1 MKVLLSLFAL
11 CLLSTPANA
20 EIADAIVATAG
31 ERIITFSEVM
41 TEAKIVKVMR
51 SKTGSLSLPLR
62 VSYSDEILEQVIN
75 RELVYLE
82 AKKIQADL
90 EDTHIIDEML
100 AFKDKFQSQAAFYRF
115 LKEEGLEVDDMA
127 ERLLKEKVSA
137 AYVSRRLSL
146 MATVSK
152 KEIEDFYESSSEYE
166 DLDLKDVER
175 EIRQKLL
182 SEKIE
187 KSLDEWL
194 LRLRKRDKVRYFK
207 GPQY

>member
-1 MKVLLSLFAL
+1 MKVLLPFIAL

-20 EIADAIVATAG
+20 EIVDAIVATAG

-41 TEAKIVKVMR
+41 TEAKIIKVMR
-51 SKTGSLSLPLR
+51 SKTRSVSLPLR
-62 VSYSDEILEQVIN
+62 VSYSEEMLEQMIN

-82 AKKIQADL
+82 AKKTQSAL
-90 EDTHIIDEML
+90 EDAHIIDEML
-100 AFKDKFQSQAAFYRF
+100 AFKDHFQIQAAFYHF
-115 LKEEGLEVDDMA
+115 LKGEGLEVDDLA

-146 MATVSK
+146 MASVTQ
-152 KEIEDFYESSSEYE
+152 KEIEDFFESSREYE
-166 DLDLKDVER
+166 GRELKDVEN

-182 SEKIE
+182 GEKME

-194 LRLRKRDKVRYFK
+194 LSLRKRGKVRYFK